1 MVITNE
7 IIEKAVD
14 QVRRHM
20 VGYSKEID
28 ETYVEDGDI
37 DVALKVSFSG
47 EGGGV
52 RIATQIAFSL
62 GKIKDK
68 WAEVVGQEQMGLP
81 VQ

>member
-47 EGGGV
+47 EGGGLRV
-52 RIATQIAFSL
+52 ATQIAFSL
-62 GKIKDK
+62 GEIRDK
-68 WAEVVGQEQMGLP
+68 WSELVGQEQIGLP
-81 VQ
+81 V

>member
-20 VGYSKEID
+20 VGHSKEID
-28 ETYVEDGDI
+28 ETYVEEGDI

-47 EGGGV
+47 EGGGLRV
-52 RIATQIAFSL
+52 ATQIQFSL
-62 GKIKDK
+62 GEINDK
-68 WAEVVGQEQMGLP
+68 WSELVGQEQIGLP
-81 VQ
+81 V